1 MRITGCLYLTY
12 VLDHWYRKSTESC
25 QTQNNGFQGE
35 YIQYI
40 LYIANLDNC
49 IREADTLSLLLIQN
63 GCYETSSEEEGILR
77 GKLVMVNEGIQFVLG
92 QIVAG
97 ICHFSQ
103 HLDNSMNDFE
113 EFLRNY
119 VQDENDPDVDDHH
132 NDGSVS
138 NDDCN
143 SSDADEEEYDSD
155 HP

>member
-1 MRITGCLYLTY
+1 
-12 VLDHWYRKSTESC
+12 
-25 QTQNNGFQGE
+25 
-35 YIQYI
+35 
-40 LYIANLDNC
+40 
-49 IREADTLSLLLIQN
+49 
-63 GCYETSSEEEGILR
+63 
-77 GKLVMVNEGIQFVLG
+77 
-92 QIVAG
+92 
-97 ICHFSQ
+97 
-103 HLDNSMNDFE
+103 MNDFE